1 MTKFKFFISAMK
13 SKLSITPFLILMGTV
28 LQAQSVT
35 QNIRGQV
42 IDEQNQNPLPG
53 VSVIVQNGEQ
63 KKGGVTDFDGY
74 YLIEDVKVGRVSIA
88 YSFIGYES
96 TGFQNLE
103 LIGSKELILNVSMRE
118 STQQLDEVVLSAE
131 SDKAR
136 ALNERANVSARTFS
150 IEETQR
156 FAGSNQDV
164 SRMASSFAGVQRAN
178 DATNDIVIRGN
189 SPTGLIWRLEGIDI
203 PNPNHFGGIGAT
215 GGPVSMLNSNV
226 LSNSDFFTSA
236 FPSDYGN
243 GISGV
248 FDLSLRNG
256 NYEEHEFLGQ
266 IGFNGFELGAE
277 GPINREKKS
286 SYLINYRY
294 STLEVLSALGVD
306 FGTGTAIPK
315 YQDLNMKLHFPSRK
329 IGTIDVFAMG
339 GISAIE
345 FLESENED
353 DENFYTSN
361 QDLTNKV
368 NTGVIGAS
376 HQYLF
381 SNTLYSKLTLAFTS
395 TENLTT
401 IDTLDITR
409 TNLAPTYRQD
419 FSISTVRF
427 HGFLNKKFNVH
438 HSVRLGALVSLQSF
452 NLLDSGYST
461 DFNSFVTFRDFQGDD
476 MLYQPYVNWQYRITD
491 NWEMNTGLHSMIL
504 QNNGNSAIEPRFG
517 MTYRLDNTQSFN
529 MGYGLHHQVPG
540 VATLYDQTRLSD
552 GSYVSLNE
560 NLEFANA
567 HHLVVGYDKLFKNKI
582 HFKTEAYYQNVGNA
596 VVERNPSA
604 FSSLN
609 YGSFNISTPD
619 SVKNGG
625 IGYNYGLDITVEKF
639 MDKGLYFM
647 STLSLFE
654 SKYQGSDEVWR
665 NTAFN
670 GNYVFNALG
679 GKEFV
684 LKKGDS
690 GKRNT
695 LTLDSK
701 LTYAGGQRYT
711 PLDLQASIAENEAVF
726 NEDDA
731 FGAQYDPYFRLD
743 LRIGFKMSGSKFTQ
757 EWALDIQNLTN
768 QDNPFGQSYNVD
780 TQEAETTNQL
790 GIFPMVLYR
799 ITF

>member
-1 MTKFKFFISAMK
+1 MK
-13 SKLSITPFLILMGTV
+13 SKLVFSPFLILLGTV

-42 IDEQNQNPLPG
+42 IDEQNQSPLPG
-53 VSVIVQNGEQ
+53 VNVYVQNGEQ
-63 KKGGVTDFDGY
+63 KKGAVTDFDGY
-74 YLIEDVKVGRVSIA
+74 YLIEDVKVGRVSLGF
-88 YSFIGYES
+88 SFIGYE
-96 TGFQNLE
+96 TVGFQNLE

-118 STQQLDEVVLSAE
+118 STQQLEEVVLTSE
-131 SDKAR
+131 RDKAR
-136 ALNERANVSARTFS
+136 PLNERANVSARTFS

-248 FDLSLRNG
+248 FDLSMRNG

-277 GPINREKKS
+277 GPINRDKKS

-329 IGTIDVFAMG
+329 RGTIDVFAMG

-353 DENFYTSN
+353 EENFYSN
-361 QDLTNKV
+361 NEDLTNKV
-368 NTGVIGAS
+368 NTGVVGVS

-381 SNTLYSKLTLAFTS
+381 SNSLYSKLTLALTA
-395 TENLTT
+395 TQNLTT
-401 IDTLDITR
+401 IDTLDISR
-409 TNLAPTYRQD
+409 TNLSPVYRQD
-419 FSISTVRF
+419 FSIGTVRM
-427 HGFLNKKFNVH
+427 HGFLNKKINVH
-438 HSVRLGALVSLQSF
+438 HSIRLGALISLQSF
-452 NLLDSGYST
+452 NLLDSGYSSDYST
-461 DFNSFVTFRDFQGDD
+461 FVTYRDFNGEDVQ
-476 MLYQPYVNWQYRITD
+476 YQPYLNWQYRITD

-504 QNNGNSAIEPRFG
+504 KNNGNAALEPRFG
-517 MTYRLDNTQSFN
+517 MTYRLDNSQSLN
-529 MGYGLHHQVPG
+529 IGYGLHHQVPG
-540 VATLYDQTRLSD
+540 VATLYDQTRLPD
-552 GSYVSLNE
+552 GSYVKLNE
-560 NLEFANA
+560 NLEFSRA
-567 HHLVVGYDKLFKNKI
+567 HHFVLGYDKMFANRI
-582 HFKTEAYYQNVGNA
+582 HFKTETYYQNVSNA
-596 VVERNPSA
+596 VIERRPSA

-625 IGYNYGLDITVEKF
+625 IGYNYGLDITLEKF
-639 MDKGLYFM
+639 MDKGFYFM

-654 SKYQGSDEVWR
+654 SRYQGSDEIWR

-670 GNYVFNALG
+670 GNYVFNVLG

-695 LTLDSK
+695 LTLDTK
-701 LTYAGGQRYT
+701 FTYAGGQRYT
-711 PLDLQASIAENEAVF
+711 PLDLAASILENDAVF
-726 NEDDA
+726 DESNA
-731 FGAQYDPYFRLD
+731 FGAQYDPYLRLD
-743 LRIGFKMSGSKFTQ
+743 LRIGYKMSGSKFTQ
-757 EWALDIQNLTN
+757 EWALDIQNVTN
-768 QDNPFGQSYNVD
+768 QDNPFGQSYNAE